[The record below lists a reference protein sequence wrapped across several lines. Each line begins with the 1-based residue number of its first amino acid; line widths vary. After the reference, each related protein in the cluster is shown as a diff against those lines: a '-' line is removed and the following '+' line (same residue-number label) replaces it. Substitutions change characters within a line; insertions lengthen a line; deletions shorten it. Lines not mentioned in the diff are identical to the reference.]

1 MKAYI
6 LLALFA
12 YALSARGFAT
22 RYWDCCK
29 PSCSWSSNAGSGREA
44 RECDTRMNRIFDH
57 NARSKCDG
65 GPSTTC
71 ISQVP
76 HVQSSN
82 LAYAFAAAPG
92 GGPNVCGKC
101 FKLTFDG
108 QGKYE
113 TKTNHQKLRGK
124 QLIIMAT
131 NIGYDVAGGQFDLM
145 IPGGGVGIFNGCAGI
160 MSTAGKQYG
169 GLLSDCEEQVGWGGS
184 DQEIYSRRKQCLT
197 NKCNSEFSSNPTAKK
212 GCLFLAD
219 WMEAAGN
226 PTMDY
231 EETPCPDY
239 LKQNY

>member
-131 NIGYDVAGGQFDLM
+131 NIGYDVAGGQFDIM

-169 GLLSDCEEQVGWGGS
+169 GLLSDCEEQVGWDG
-184 DQEIYSRRKQCLT
+184 DVYSKRKQ
-197 NKCNSEFSSNPTAKK
+197 
-212 GCLFLAD
+212 
-219 WMEAAGN
+219 
-226 PTMDY
+226 
-231 EETPCPDY
+231 
-239 LKQNY
+239 

>member
-12 YALSARGFAT
+12 YALSTRGFAT

-29 PSCSWSSNAGSGREA
+29 PSCSWTSNAGNGREA
-44 RECDTRMNRIFDH
+44 RECDTSMNRIWDH
-57 NARSKCDG
+57 GAKSKCDG
-65 GPSTTC
+65 GWSTTC
-71 ISQVP
+71 ISQIPRV
-76 HVQSSN
+76 VN
-82 LAYAFAAAPG
+82 DREAYAFAAAPG

-108 QGKYE
+108 TGKYE
-113 TKTNHQKLRGK
+113 TKMNHQKLRGK
-124 QLIIMAT
+124 TLTIMST
-131 NIGYDVAGGQFDLM
+131 NIGYDVAGGQFDIM

-169 GLLSDCEEQVGWGGS
+169 GLLSDCEEQVGWSGS
-184 DQEIYSRRKQCLT
+184 EYEIYQRRKSCLAD
-197 NKCNSEFSSNPTAKK
+197 KCNREFGSNQKAKE
-212 GCLFLAD
+212 GCLFLAN

-226 PTMDY
+226 PQMDY
-231 EETPCPDY
+231 YEVPCPDY